1 MITAL
6 GLLFKLAVNKLA
18 KALAFMLEHWKIF
31 LPLAVVLFGLWK
43 INSLTNERDAA
54 IEKHRAY
61 LTKVNEERLLRE
73 KENIERENRMLV
85 LMEAA
90 KAEHAAKLDELRRNY
105 NALQKDKE
113 SAVADARSLRE
124 RLRQQLT
131 EASNGLPG
139 SEYRLVRPAEG
150 GGDCNATDSGQGVE
164 RYLNNLEYAAAI
176 TTLDYNTLWTRC
188 NAVNTEFGGST
199 SGVR

>member
-6 GLLFKLAVNKLA
+6 GIMLNLALNKLA
-18 KALAFMLEHWKIF
+18 KALAFIVEHWNVF
-31 LPLAVVLFGLWK
+31 LPMAIVLLGLWK

-54 IEKHRAY
+54 IQKHHKY
-61 LTKVNEERLLRE
+61 LAKVKEEMRLRE
-73 KENIERENRMLV
+73 KENAEREGRMLA
-85 LMEAA
+85 LMEAE

-131 EASNGLPG
+131 EAANGLPG

-176 TTLDYNTLWTRC
+176 TTLDYNTLWERC
-188 NAVNTEFGGST
+188 NAVNIEFGGST

>member
-1 MITAL
+1 MITAI

-18 KALAFMLEHWKIF
+18 KALAFVLEHWKVF
-31 LPLAVVLFGLWK
+31 LPLAVALFGLWK

-54 IEKHRAY
+54 IEEHLAY
-61 LTKVNEERLLRE
+61 LSKVKEDRLLRE

-85 LMEAA
+85 LMGAA
-90 KAEHAAKLDELRRNY
+90 KAEHAADLDELRRNY

-124 RLRQQLT
+124 RLRQQLN
-131 EASNGLPG
+131 EAANGLPG
-139 SEYRLVRPAEG
+139 SEDRLVRPPES
-150 GGDCNATDSGQGVE
+150 GGDCDATDSGQSVE